1 MEFIHH
7 LENVIRLCLAGQFR
21 GLSASEP
28 GYMTPTPDTIFRSS
42 AAVMSD
48 GESGIVA
55 DAGEAEATIDAPTRS
70 MAEIRFIAQ
79 ILSVPQSED
88 KR

>member
-1 MEFIHH
+1 
-7 LENVIRLCLAGQFR
+7 
-21 GLSASEP
+21 
-28 GYMTPTPDTIFRSS
+28 MTPTPDTIFRSS

-48 GESGIVA
+48 GESGIAA
-55 DAGEAEATIDAPTRS
+55 DAGEAETTIDAPTRS
-70 MAEIRFIAQ
+70 MAEIRFISQ

>member
-21 GLSASEP
+21 GLSPSEL
-28 GYMTPTPDTIFRSS
+28 GYMTPTPDTISS

-48 GESGIVA
+48 GESGIAA
-55 DAGEAEATIDAPTRS
+55 DAGEAETTIDAPTRS
-70 MAEIRFIAQ
+70 MAEIRFISQ